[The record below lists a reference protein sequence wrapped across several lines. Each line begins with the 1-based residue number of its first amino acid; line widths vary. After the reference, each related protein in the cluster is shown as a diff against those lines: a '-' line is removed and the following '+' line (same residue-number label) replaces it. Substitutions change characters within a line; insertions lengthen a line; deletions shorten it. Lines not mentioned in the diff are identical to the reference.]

1 MWVARLTRVMCSCAV
16 VSLLFILAMKTEAPK
31 NVPDEDDDD
40 DDDVNVGNAAE
51 TKEQAAVAPHVV
63 QHEDV

>member
-40 DDDVNVGNAAE
+40 DVNVGNAAE

-63 QHEDV
+63 QHENV